1 MNALFS
7 IAASG
12 LQTAARSLQVVANNV
27 ANLGTDG
34 FGRSAL
40 QQRQAQPDGGVYGY
54 VVPTSTRGDGLADDM
69 AQALSARLT
78 YEANAKVM
86 KAGNGLLGTLFDAF
100 A

>member
-40 QQRQAQPDGGVYGY
+40 QRQAQPDGGVYGY
-54 VVPTSTRGDGLADDM
+54 VVPASSRGDGLADDM
-69 AQALSARLT
+69 AQALSDRLI

>member
-40 QQRQAQPDGGVYGY
+40 QRQAQPDGGVYGY
-54 VVPTSTRGDGLADDM
+54 AVPASTRGDGLADDM
-69 AQALSARLT
+69 AQALSDRLT

>member
-40 QQRQAQPDGGVYGY
+40 QRQAQPDGGVYGY
-54 VVPTSTRGDGLADDM
+54 VVPTSPRGDGLADDM
-69 AQALSARLT
+69 AQALSDRLT

>member
-7 IAASG
+7 MAASG

-27 ANLGTDG
+27 ANMGTDG

-40 QQRQAQPDGGVYGY
+40 QRVAQPGGGVYGR
-54 VVPTSTRGDGLADDM
+54 VVPASARGDGLADD
-69 AQALSARLT
+69 ALQAMSDRLV
-78 YEANAKVM
+78 YEANARVM
-86 KAGNGLLGTLFDAF
+86 KAGDSLLGTLFDAF